1 MKKPAIIEPTI
12 EVRIYSH
19 AMMTSPH
26 KVEEFNPNKETE
38 VLYARAM
45 ELISDGKPLEGKK
58 FLEEAYDLGSF
69 KAGKALSYGLSVGWF
84 GERDNK
90 SSLIILWN
98 LVERGYPGAMN
109 DIGFA
114 YMHGLGLRKSMRWAI
129 YWFEKSAQGGCPD
142 AMGNLADIYLF
153 SNDKYQNIER
163 GLLYAFMGADL
174 DNEMAMNELGLC
186 YEDGIG
192 MPIDYENA
200 FKWFSKA
207 VENNAGACAE
217 HNLARCYR
225 RGRGTPVNKE
235 KAKELE
241 ALAVEHG
248 LTPKTKEQ

>member
-1 MKKPAIIEPTI
+1 MEKPAIIDPTI

-19 AMMTSPH
+19 AMLTQPH
-26 KVEEFNPNKETE
+26 KVEEFNQDKETE
-38 VLYARAM
+38 VLYAQAM
-45 ELISDGKPLEGKK
+45 DLISDGKALEGKK
-58 FLEEAYDLGSF
+58 YLKEAYDLGSF
-69 KAGKALSYGLSVGWF
+69 KAGKTLSYGLSAGWF
-84 GERDNK
+84 GERDYK
-90 SSLIILWN
+90 TSLIILWN

-129 YWFEKSAQGGCPD
+129 YWFEKSAREGCPD

-192 MPIDYENA
+192 VPRCEDKA
-200 FKWFSKA
+200 FEWFTKA
-207 VENNAGACAE
+207 VENGAGACAE

-225 RGRGTPVNKE
+225 KGIGTKVDKE
-235 KAKELE
+235 KAEE
-241 ALAVEHG
+241 WDRIASEHG
-248 LTPKTKEQ
+248 WKKHTKSE

>member
-1 MKKPAIIEPTI
+1 MKIPAIIDPTI
-12 EVRIYSH
+12 EVRIHSH
-19 AMMTSPH
+19 AMLTPPH
-26 KVEEFNPNKETE
+26 KVEEFNPEKKTE
-38 VLYARAM
+38 VLYAQAM
-45 ELISDGKPLEGKK
+45 DLISDGKPLEGKK
-58 FLEEAYDLGSF
+58 SLEEAYDLGSY
-69 KAGKALSYGLSVGWF
+69 KAGKTLSYGLSVGWF
-84 GERDNK
+84 GERDQK
-90 SSLIILWN
+90 TSLIILWN

-114 YMHGLGLRKSMRWAI
+114 YMHGSGLRKSMRWAI
-129 YWFEKSAQGGCPD
+129 YWFEKSAQRGCPD

-153 SNDKYQNIER
+153 SNGKYQNIER

-192 MPIDYENA
+192 MPIDYVNA

-207 VENNAGACAE
+207 VENGAGACAE

-225 RGRGTPVNKE
+225 RGSGTSVDKE

-241 ALAVEHG
+241 TLAVEHG
-248 LTPKTKEQ
+248 YPKETKEQ

>member
-1 MKKPAIIEPTI
+1 MKKPAIIDPTI
-12 EVRIYSH
+12 QVRICSYS
-19 AMMTSPH
+19 MLTPPH
-26 KVEEFNPNKETE
+26 KVEEFDQNKEAE

-45 ELISDGKPLEGKK
+45 DLISDGKPLEGKK
-58 FLEEAYDLGSF
+58 YLEEAYELGYY
-69 KAGKALSYGLSVGWF
+69 KAGKALSYGLSTGWF
-84 GERDNK
+84 GERDYK
-90 SSLIILWN
+90 ASLIILWN

-114 YMHGLGLRKSMRWAI
+114 YQHGLGLRKSLRWAI
-129 YWFEKSAQGGCPD
+129 YWYGKSAKKGCPD

-174 DNEMAMNELGLC
+174 GNEMAMNELGLC

-192 MPIDYENA
+192 VPIDYENA

-225 RGRGTPVNKE
+225 RGRGTPVDKE

-241 ALAVEHG
+241 ALAAGHG
-248 LTPKTKEQ
+248 YPQKTKEQ

>member
-1 MKKPAIIEPTI
+1 MKKPAIIDPTI

-19 AMMTSPH
+19 AMLIPPH
-26 KVEEFNPNKETE
+26 KVEEFEQEEETE

-45 ELISDGKPLEGKK
+45 ELISDGKPLEGKEY
-58 FLEEAYDLGSF
+58 LEEAYDLGSF
-69 KAGKALSYGLSVGWF
+69 KAGKTLSYGLSAGWF
-84 GERDNK
+84 GVQDYK
-90 SSLIILWN
+90 ASLIILWN
-98 LVERGYPGAMN
+98 LVERGHAGAMN

-129 YWFEKSAQGGCPD
+129 YWFEKSAKGGCPD

-192 MPIDYENA
+192 MPIDYVNA

-207 VENNAGACAE
+207 VENGAGACAE

-225 RGRGTPVNKE
+225 RGRGTSVDKE

-248 LTPKTKEQ
+248 YPKETKEQ